1 MRTELKRPYPAI
13 RTGASLSCGGSQN
26 WFPDENFR
34 LCGCGVIACADVLL
48 YLSGQTELTREDYFA
63 HVAAL
68 RRCFPLIPRRGI
80 DGVRLAVGFNLC
92 ARRLGV
98 DARAGWSASGAKFWA
113 RLERQLQN
121 DLPAIIS
128 IGPNF
133 PRVWGDERLP
143 LYRKTVDGYAEA
155 GRTKGHFLTVL
166 ALDDD
171 WMEVSSWGQR
181 LYLERRAYADYMR
194 RQGAL
199 LTNLLFLERK
209 TSGA

>member
-1 MRTELKRPYPAI
+1 MRSELKRPYPAI

-48 YLSGQTELTREDYFA
+48 YLSGQAGLTREEYFA

-68 RRCFPLIPRRGI
+68 RRYFPLIPRRGI

-92 ARRLGV
+92 AKRYGV
-98 DARAGWSASGAKFWA
+98 DVRAGWSASGAKFWD
-113 RLERQLQN
+113 RLETQLQN

-143 LYRKTVDGYAEA
+143 LYRKTAEDYAEA
-155 GRTKGHFLTVL
+155 GRTKGHFLTVI
-166 ALDDD
+166 ALDDE

-181 LYLERRAYADYMR
+181 LYLERSSYAGYMR

-199 LTNLLFLERK
+199 LTNLLFLKRK
-209 TSGA
+209 TSEA

>member
-1 MRTELKRPYPAI
+1 MRSELKRRYPAI
-13 RTGASLSCGGSQN
+13 RTGASLSCGGSQS
-26 WFPDENFR
+26 WFPDENFQR
-34 LCGCGVIACADVLL
+34 CGCGVVACADALL
-48 YLSGQTELTREDYFA
+48 YLTGRSELTREEYFA

-68 RRCFPLIPRRGI
+68 RRYFPLIPRRGI

-92 ARRLGV
+92 AKRCGV
-98 DARAGWSASGAKFWA
+98 DVRAGWSASGTKFWG
-113 RLERQLQN
+113 RLETQLEN

-133 PRVWGDERLP
+133 PRVWGSERLP
-143 LYRKTVDGYAEA
+143 LYRKTEDGIAET

-171 WMEVSSWGQR
+171 WMEVSSWGRR

-209 TSGA
+209 TL